1 MSDFWCSGTVRK
13 CLENGKNRKEIKW
26 LLIALGS
33 TELIC
38 SWRFLK
44 NFFFKMSVIKFS
56 FTTLNCS
63 FSTFRAWHQKWAQS
77 QKSGSWN
84 KQKKNDTKAVIT
96 RDCHQLRPRFFDQKL
111 HHIQGLSKSCANLTS
126 DLLIFDLWV
135 HICQKRNTAK
145 SNCIFNSKLRPE
157 GLRFLD
163 IWIARWINI
172 FLEST
177 YILFQFWTSS
187 WDKLGQ
193 KLDQKNNLWERPA
206 VVKIWLF

>member
-63 FSTFRAWHQKWAQS
+63 FSIFRAWHQKWAQS
-77 QKSGSWN
+77 QKSGSRN
-84 KQKKNDTKAVIT
+84 KQKKNDTKSVIT

-126 DLLIFDLWV
+126 DLLIFDFWV
-135 HICQKRNTAK
+135 HICQKKINTAK

-177 YILFQFWTSS
+177 YFFDFGLLHGINWGKSWT
-187 WDKLGQ
+187 K
-193 KLDQKNNLWERPA
+193 KTIFWERPV

>member
-77 QKSGSWN
+77 QKSGSRN
-84 KQKKNDTKAVIT
+84 KTKKNDTKPVIT

-126 DLLIFDLWV
+126 DLLIFDFRV
-135 HICQKRNTAK
+135 HICQKKINTAK
-145 SNCIFNSKLRPE
+145 SNCIFNSKLRPDRAQIF
-157 GLRFLD
+157 GYLD
-163 IWIARWINI
+163 SPMDKY
-172 FLEST
+172 FPGKYL
-177 YILFQFWTSS
+177 LFRFWTSS